1 MHDSSCADQNEPKA
15 TELIQKMVRGLR
27 NLQIGDSTSVPSSLS
42 TLEKQVKH
50 AISTI
55 GIVSLADTIESPE
68 MHTPQ
73 GQGDVH
79 KIMHDAVIE
88 TPIARA
94 CNRMEKESNDSS
106 EATRISVSLLHRMI
120 EELETK
126 TVEASAEAEEK
137 HDSVAKQ
144 GIAAWEE
151 TEEQFIRTIEGV
163 DDPESNPVAS
173 RYESNEL
180 VRGESSSVVCS
191 TPISKN
197 ISLEEVAIEE
207 ITPSPL
213 PTRTDDYLSG
223 SVSRRNKKKCCN
235 ESNSK
240 SPKKK
245 SILARMRKLLG
256 AAFGR
261 RKN

>member
-1 MHDSSCADQNEPKA
+1 M
-15 TELIQKMVRGLR
+15 L
-27 NLQIGDSTSVPSSLS
+27 
-42 TLEKQVKH
+42 KQVKH

-55 GIVSLADTIESPE
+55 GSVSLADATKSPE
-68 MHTPQ
+68 LHIPQ

-88 TPIARA
+88 APMEPA
-94 CNRMEKESNDSS
+94 CNRKEKESYDSS
-106 EATRISVSLLHRMI
+106 EATRISVSLLRRMI

-126 TVEASAEAEEK
+126 AEEASAEEK
-137 HDSVAKQ
+137 PDSVAKE

-151 TEEQFIRTIEGV
+151 TEEKFIRTIEGV
-163 DDPESNPVAS
+163 DDPESNPIAS

-213 PTRTDDYLSG
+213 PTRTDDYSSG
-223 SVSRRNKKKCCN
+223 SVSGRSKKKCCN
-235 ESNSK
+235 ESDPK

-245 SILARMRKLLG
+245 NVLARMRKLLG